1 LVASE
6 LSTNTTTATTTRLTN
21 NPSLLLSSL
30 AILVEGCAV
39 LGISLLTHAA
49 HAVFHNPLCGLVF
62 RCGCS
67 FNPWLGGTGW
77 LLCNVHKTSNN
88 DNNNNKNPGQV
99 YIDKSLFYC
108 SFNKIYSSAS
118 ILFDDDNYVTTSKI
132 YTSSPTPISLKRRDS
147 PLNWRKSVHE
157 MRGAHIITK
166 KKESL
171 VSHG

>member
-1 LVASE
+1 MNDIIIRLKLNINIKITMVASIKR
-6 LSTNTTTATTTRLTN
+6 LNTTTHYTN
-21 NPSLLLSSL
+21 
-30 AILVEGCAV
+30 
-39 LGISLLTHAA
+39 
-49 HAVFHNPLCGLVF
+49 
-62 RCGCS
+62 
-67 FNPWLGGTGW
+67 
-77 LLCNVHKTSNN
+77 NN